1 MIANNFAVLQNKQ
14 SFRTDNNFIN
24 SQNCKIE
31 NDKSFKDIMNEY
43 FEDCGMKTANIA
55 RQPGSYNAEFKQNVT
70 EVSKSSACVSPE
82 MQKKIESALRWLA
95 NYLGIKFSFLLA
107 VFSELG
113 IDPNDMAD
121 QMKFAEI
128 IEKLAEHF
136 NLNEEQK
143 KEIAEKMSGILGFSF
158 G

>member
-1 MIANNFAVLQNKQ
+1 MIAKNSIVLQSIQPFCADSNPK
-14 SFRTDNNFIN
+14 TE
-24 SQNCKIE
+24 QNCRIE
-31 NDKSFKDIMNEY
+31 KNKSFKAIMSEY
-43 FEDCGMKTANIA
+43 LENGGIEAANSTQ
-55 RQPGSYNAEFKQNVT
+55 QPEKCNAEFKANVA
-70 EVSKSSACVSPE
+70 EVRKSSACLSPK
-82 MQKKIESALRWLA
+82 MQKKVESALRWLA

-121 QMKFAEI
+121 QMKFVEI
-128 IEKLAEHF
+128 IEKLSEHF

-143 KEIAEKMSGILGFSF
+143 KEIAEKMGGILGFNF